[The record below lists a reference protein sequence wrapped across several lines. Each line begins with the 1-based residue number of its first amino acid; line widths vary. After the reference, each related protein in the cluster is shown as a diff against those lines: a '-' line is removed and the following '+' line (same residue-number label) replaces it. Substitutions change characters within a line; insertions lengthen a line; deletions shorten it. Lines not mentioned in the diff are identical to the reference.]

1 MLPLSSS
8 VPSGTSRQIV
18 HFDLDTFFVSV
29 ERLQDSRLEGWPVI
43 VGGSSERGVVASCS
57 YEARRCGVHSGMAMA
72 MARRLCPEAVVLRG
86 DHSLYRKYSETVA
99 EIIGARAPLY
109 EQASVDEFYLDM
121 TGMDRFFGTLRWTRE
136 LRAEITRETGLP
148 LSFGLSV
155 NKTVSKIAT
164 SEAKPAGGLTVPAER
179 IHPFLDPLPVR
190 KIPMVGLKSY
200 RLLRSMG
207 VERIATLRAIPPE
220 LLQQLLGKNGLLLWK
235 KANGIDERPVLN
247 ERLRKSIGT
256 ERTFDRDTADASF
269 LLSTLVKMT
278 GKSAYELRRRGRVAS
293 LVAVKIRY
301 SDFETHT
308 LQKKIPYTAFDHTLT
323 ATAKELFRR
332 LYTRRVRVR
341 LLGVRLGGLAPGT
354 QQLSLF
360 GDDPKMARLYQ
371 AMDHLRDKYG
381 TGTIGMLN
389 VEL

>member
-1 MLPLSSS
+1 MSSPSAPVLPHA
-8 VPSGTSRQIV
+8 SRQIV
-18 HFDLDTFFVSV
+18 HLDLDTFFVSV
-29 ERLQDSRLEGWPVI
+29 ERLQDSRLEGRPVV

-72 MARRLCPEAVVLRG
+72 LARRLCHDAVVVRG
-86 DHSLYRKYSETVA
+86 DHSLYRKYSEMVA
-99 EIIGARAPLY
+99 QIIEGRVPLY

-164 SEAKPAGGLTVPAER
+164 GEAKPAGGLTVPPER
-179 IHPFLDPLPVR
+179 VHPFLDPLPVR
-190 KIPMVGLKSY
+190 RIPMVGPKSY
-200 RLLRSMG
+200 RLLHSMG

-235 KANGIDERPVLN
+235 KANGIDERPVVN

-256 ERTFDRDTADASF
+256 EETFDHDTADATF
-269 LLSTLVKMT
+269 LLHTLLRMT
-278 GKSAYELRRRGRVAS
+278 GRSAYELRRRGRVAS
-293 LVAVKIRY
+293 LVTVKIRY

-308 LQKKIPYTAFDHTLT
+308 LQQKIPPTAFDHTLI
-323 ATAKELFRR
+323 ATAKTLFRR

-341 LLGVRLGGLAPGT
+341 LLGIRLGGLTPGT

-371 AMDHLRDKYG
+371 AMDRIRDRYG
-381 TGTIGMLN
+381 TKTIGTMN
-389 VEL
+389 D